1 MSSADRSITSYDS
14 GIEITSAGPEV
25 NITSPAD
32 GVHLEDQHF
41 TLTYQV
47 ANFTLNG
54 SAMGGPNVAG
64 EGHVH
69 VTVDGHEIAVT
80 ANRSV
85 EVTHL
90 EPGNRSVKVAL
101 YNNDHTPLDPEV
113 HDEIHV
119 EVPGPHIAVG
129 HPAAGDS
136 VNTFEVEV
144 EFHVEHFVLGAPQ
157 AANAAGAGHIRWR
170 VLKDGVVVTADP
182 ELLWKTT
189 HTHAELK
196 APGCT
201 FSSCEYKLEAWLA
214 NHDGSMVAGTEKV
227 EVSFTVL
234 APDFV
239 PVLAFGFTMLA
250 LIGVAMLWALKR
262 RPGEAAPKPKDDE
275 EVEGLSDKS

>member
-1 MSSADRSITSYDS
+1 MH
-14 GIEITSAGPEV
+14 SAGPEV

-32 GVHLEDQHF
+32 GTHLEDERF
-41 TLTYQV
+41 TLLYEV

-54 SAMGGPNVAG
+54 SAMGGANVAG

-69 VTVDGHEIAVT
+69 VTVDGHEIAAT
-80 ANRSV
+80 ANKSV

-90 EPGNRSVKVAL
+90 KPGKRSVKVAL
-101 YNNDHTPLDPEV
+101 YNNDHTLLDPEV

-119 EVPGPHIAVG
+119 EVPGPHLAVG

-144 EFHVEHFVLGAPQ
+144 EFHVEHFLLAKPQ
-157 AANAAGAGHIRWR
+157 AANADGQGHIRWR

-182 ELLWKTT
+182 EVLWKAT

-201 FSSCEYKLEAWLA
+201 FASCDYKLEGWLA
-214 NHDGSMVAGTEKV
+214 NHDGSMVDGTEKV
-227 EVSFTVL
+227 EVTFTVL

-262 RPGEAAPKPKDDE
+262 RPGEIAPKAKDDE
-275 EVEGLSDKS
+275 EVEGLSDKT